1 MGFLRNITTN
11 IISVPVQLYPSPV
24 SPGLHV
30 QLNDPSLLWHKALSL
45 LQLWVSCAHS
55 SISVRMLFVIV
66 IIYYVWLSP
75 THFRPYGFLRNITA
89 NIISVP
95 VQTCPS
101 PASPSLH
108 VQLNDPSLLWHKALS
123 LLQLWVSCA
132 HSSISLRMLL
142 LLSSFTKY
150 RCPPLFLDLTVLF
163 GISGP
168 T

>member
-1 MGFLRNITTN
+1 MGFLWNIRTNIISVPEQLYPSPVSPGLHVQLNDPSLLWHNAFSLLQLWVSCAHSSISIRMLFVIVIMCLVWPPPTIFRPYGFLRNIMTI

-30 QLNDPSLLWHKALSL
+30 QLNDPSLLW
-45 LQLWVSCAHS
+45 
-55 SISVRMLFVIV
+55 
-66 IIYYVWLSP
+66 Y
-75 THFRPYGFLRNITA
+75 
-89 NIISVP
+89 
-95 VQTCPS
+95 
-101 PASPSLH
+101 
-108 VQLNDPSLLWHKALS
+108 KALS